1 MITLNKVL
9 DLDAVT
15 CALMGVAL
23 TLAAAPLSELLALPQ
38 SLLFYAGCLLF
49 PIAAFMAVLA
59 RQAMPSPAGVWLV
72 ILGNA
77 GWIVASIAVLAV
89 AGPNMLGVGFLV
101 MQALV
106 VAVLALA
113 EFNALARRPA
123 TRPGTSAAS

>member
-1 MITLNKVL
+1 MTLKKVL
-9 DLDAVT
+9 NLDAVT

-23 TLAAAPLSELLALPQ
+23 TVAAAPLSELLALPQ

-59 RQAMPSPAGVWLV
+59 RHAMPSPAGVWLV

-77 GWIVASIAVLAV
+77 GWVVASIVVLAV
-89 AGPNMLGVGFLV
+89 TGPNMLGVGFLV
-101 MQALV
+101 IQALA
-106 VAVLALA
+106 VALLALA

-123 TRPGTSAAS
+123 GIA

>member
-9 DLDAVT
+9 DFDALT
-15 CALMGVAL
+15 CALMGIAL
-23 TLAAAPLSELLALPQ
+23 TAAASPLSTLLALPQ
-38 SLLFYAGCLLF
+38 SLLFYAGCLLV

-77 GWIVASIAVLAV
+77 GWVVASIVVLAV

-101 MQALV
+101 IQALA
-106 VAVLALA
+106 VALLALA

-123 TRPGTSAAS
+123 GIA